1 MSSIEL
7 FAGAGGLAMGMTR
20 AGFQHSAVVEWNDDA
35 CQTIRENQSHYVEP
49 GQDFMLYEGDA
60 RSFDFTPYSGQV
72 EVVSGGPPCQPFSLG
87 GKHGGNLDERD
98 MFPTAVQAVRETKP
112 RAFIF
117 ENVKGLLRQSFSSY
131 FEYVYLQ
138 LSYPDI
144 VRAKDETWSEH
155 LARLEGL
162 HTSGKVKPTYNVV
175 FRLLNAADYGVPQKR
190 ERVFLVGFRADLEVE
205 WSFPEPT
212 HSEDELLIAK
222 WVTQSYWDEHR
233 VAKRARSLPPEKLSK
248 RIASLSASLA
258 SRQRLQR
265 WTTVRDAILGLPDPE
280 QPTLFQMPNHTFNP
294 GARTY
299 PGHTGSPLDEPAKT
313 LKAGN
318 HGVPGGE
325 NMMVRPDG
333 SVRYFTVRE
342 AARIQ
347 TFPDDYVFHGSWSD
361 TMKQLGNAVPV
372 RLAEVVAASV
382 ATALARTD

>member
-49 GQDFMLYEGDA
+49 GQEFLLYEGDA
-60 RSFDFTPYSGQV
+60 RSFDFTPYVGQV
-72 EVVSGGPPCQPFSLG
+72 EVISGGPPCQPFSLG

-117 ENVKGLLRQSFSSY
+117 ENVKGLLRQSFASY

-144 VRAKDETWSEH
+144 ARTKDETWSEH
-155 LARLEGL
+155 LTRLEGL

-233 VAKRARSLPPEKLSK
+233 VAKRARPLPPEKLSK
-248 RIASLSASLA
+248 RIASLSASLP
-258 SRQRLQR
+258 SRHRLQR
-265 WTTVRDAILGLPDPE
+265 WATVRDAILGLPDPE

-382 ATALARTD
+382 ATALAGTD